1 MRTDRILAGLLVAGC
16 LAAASAAW
24 LKAPARDSGTM
35 SGDLKGALGSGGK
48 AQVALIDVYGV
59 ISDTADGGVF
69 GATDGA
75 SANRLIEAIREAEK
89 DQVKAILLR
98 INSPGG
104 TAAAS
109 QAVYEELM
117 RVRRDGKITIVAS
130 MGDVAASG
138 GYYIAA
144 AADHITALPATTTG
158 SIGVIMHLQNVEGL
172 MDKLGIDTRTVQSGP
187 HKDILSPFRQ
197 PSAGEQAILQAQVM
211 ETYQQFLQAIVAGRK
226 MPLEK
231 LRPLADGRIF
241 TGTQAMASG
250 LVDSTGNWRVAL
262 RKAADLAGIKGEPEV
277 SNYSEGNFWKGIV
290 PRLEARIPGL
300 SAPHLGSELP
310 VKVPL
315 ALME

>member
-1 MRTDRILAGLLVAGC
+1 MRTDRILAALLVAGS

-24 LKAPARDSGTM
+24 LSSPPRAGLTLPGSLSAGGTA
-35 SGDLKGALGSGGK
+35 DI
-48 AQVALIDVYGV
+48 ALIDVYGV
-59 ISDTADGGVF
+59 ISDSSEGGIF
-69 GATDGA
+69 GGGEGA
-75 SANRLIEAIREAEK
+75 SSNRLIGAIRDAEK
-89 DQVKAILLR
+89 DGVKAILLR

-117 RVRRDGKITIVAS
+117 RVRRDGKVKIVAS

-144 AADHITALPATTTG
+144 AADHVTALPATTTG
-158 SIGVIMHLQNVEGL
+158 SIGVIMHLQNVQGL
-172 MDKLGIDTRTVQSGP
+172 MGKLGIASTTVQSGP

-197 PSAGEQAILQAQVM
+197 PSAAEREILQGQVT
-211 ETYQQFLQAIVAGRK
+211 ETYAQFLDAIVAGRK
-226 MPLEK
+226 MPLDK

-241 TGTQAMASG
+241 TGSQAQKAG
-250 LVDSTGNWRVAL
+250 LVDSLGSWRVAVD
-262 RKAADLAGIKGEPEV
+262 KAADLAGIKGEPQVE
-277 SNYSEGNFWKGIV
+277 NYSEGDFWKGFV
-290 PRLEARIPGL
+290 PKVEARLPGFL
-300 SAPHLGSELP
+300 SGGPSTEMP